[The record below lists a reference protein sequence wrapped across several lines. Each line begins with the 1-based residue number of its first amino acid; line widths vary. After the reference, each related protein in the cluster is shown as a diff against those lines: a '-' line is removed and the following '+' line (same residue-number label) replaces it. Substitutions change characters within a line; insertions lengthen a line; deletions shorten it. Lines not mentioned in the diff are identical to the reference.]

1 MVRSDWRAQETRRV
15 MTFTGCKEKAARDAL
30 EKFDWNVEV
39 AIDHI
44 LSTPQVDLS
53 GASKVFDAYRN
64 AATDE
69 IDLDGTINYIT
80 DLGLSL
86 EEPTVLA
93 VAMTAASPA
102 VGTFTRTPF
111 VEGWA
116 AIGGDSLA
124 AQKKLCKG
132 FATCM
137 TSLNADFQ
145 KIYKFTYGFLLQEGQ
160 RVLPQET
167 AVDYWRL
174 LLTDKYE
181 HLDKWLAFVTEK
193 YKRNISKDAW
203 NMLYEFMLFQMKD
216 PSLESYDEDGAWPS
230 VIDEYVEF
238 LKE

>member
-1 MVRSDWRAQETRRV
+1 MVRSDWRAQEIRRV
-15 MTFTGCKEKAARDAL
+15 MTFTGSKEKTARDAL

-44 LSTPQVDLS
+44 LNTPQVDLS
-53 GASKVFDAYRN
+53 GASKVFDKYRN
-64 AATDE
+64 ADSDE
-69 IDLDGTINYIT
+69 IDLDGTIQYIT

-93 VAMTAASPA
+93 VAMTAGSPS
-102 VGTFTRTPF
+102 VGTFTRKPF

-116 AIGGDSLA
+116 AIGGDTLP
-124 AQKKLCKG
+124 AQQKLCRS
-132 FATCM
+132 FAESM

-174 LLTDKYE
+174 LLTGKYE
-181 HLDKWLAFVTEK
+181 HLDKWLSFVTEK
-193 YKRNISKDAW
+193 YKRNISRDAW
-203 NMLYEFMLFQMKD
+203 NMLYEFMLFQAKD